1 MEAEDNL
8 CYKLYVQQ
16 TTRRTSPTSAELV
29 DEASNW
35 AVGGGVITLA
45 LFPLAIPGLI
55 ILLIGAIPLLLLAV
69 PVGLLVALVVLPML
83 VVRGLVRRLR
93 RALRT
98 AGAPTPTTRRDPR
111 LQE

>member
-1 MEAEDNL
+1 MSTNP
-8 CYKLYVQQ
+8 
-16 TTRRTSPTSAELV
+16 TSPTSAELF

-35 AVGGGVITLA
+35 AVGGGIITLA

-69 PVGLLVALVVLPML
+69 PIGLLVALVVLPIL
-83 VVRGLVRRLR
+83 VVRGFVRRLN

-98 AGAPTPTTRRDPR
+98 GGAPTSINGPGRSDPR
-111 LQE
+111 PQE